1 MIVLSCNNIKK
12 SYLVENILEDIS
24 FSIRKGDKVGL
35 VGPNGSGKSTLMKIL
50 IGELSKDAGEI
61 YLPKDLKL
69 GYLEQNTHITS
80 EHTIFEEAQSMFTH
94 LFEMENKLRYLEQEI
109 SKVDDYSEEEHQK
122 LMDQYSS
129 LSETFANENGFGYK
143 SEINGVLKGL
153 GFMEA
158 EFSKPISLLSGGQKS
173 RVIMAKLLLQK
184 PDIMLLDEP
193 TNHLDLKAI
202 EWLERYV
209 KDYKGTVLIVS
220 HDRYFL
226 DSTVNRIFYLNGG
239 FLRDYD
245 GNYTTFTKK
254 YEKDVAIQSKRYE
267 AQQKEIK
274 KQEDMIRTFMDRRSK
289 RNIRQAKSRQLK
301 LEKMEKIDHP
311 TQQIQQAKITFEPA
325 IESGKDVLFSKSLSK
340 SFGDLNLFSDLNF
353 EIYRGDAI
361 GIIGPNG
368 VGKTTLFKMIM
379 GSETIDSGE
388 IWLGTNVEIGYYDQE
403 QTNLDV
409 NKTIID
415 EIWDEHP
422 EMDRYQ
428 IMSLMAQFLFYSD
441 DLEKKISTLSGGEKG
456 RLSLMKLMLS
466 NANLLILDEP
476 TNHLDIE
483 SKEALENALLNYAGT
498 ILTISHD
505 RYFLNKIAN
514 KIFDLQ
520 PDGLSEYLGNFN
532 YYLEKKAIMEKEL
545 EDEITISDTSTSEI
559 SSSKLSRQKEKEL
572 ERQIR
577 SLSRK
582 LEQTETEIAEC
593 EALIEDLNT
602 SLCSPDV
609 YSDHEKSL
617 KLNEDLE
624 LANQKLE
631 MLYSTWENIQEE
643 LLELQ

>member
-12 SYLVENILEDIS
+12 SYLAENTLEDIS

-35 VGPNGSGKSTLMKIL
+35 VGPNGSGKSTLMKI
-50 IGELSKDAGEI
+50 IMGELSKDGGEI

-80 EHTIFEEAQSMFTH
+80 DNTIFEEAQSMFTH
-94 LFEMENKLRYLEQEI
+94 LFDMENQLRYLEQEI
-109 SKVDDYSEEEHQK
+109 SKVDDYTDEEHQT
-122 LMDQYSS
+122 LMNQYSR

-153 GFMEA
+153 GFSED
-158 EFSKPISLLSGGQKS
+158 EFDKSISLLSGGQKS

-193 TNHLDLKAI
+193 TNHLDLQAI

-209 KDYKGTVLIVS
+209 KDYQGTVLIVS

-239 FLRDYD
+239 FIRDYD
-245 GNYTTFTKK
+245 GNYTTFTQKF
-254 YEKDVAIQSKRYE
+254 EKDVAIQSKRYE
-267 AQQKEIK
+267 AQQREIK

-289 RNIRQAKSRQLK
+289 RNIRQAKSRQAR
-301 LEKMEKIDHP
+301 LEKMEKIEHP
-311 TQQIQQAKITFEPA
+311 TNQTQQAKITFEPA

-379 GSETIDSGE
+379 GSESIDSGQ

-403 QTNLDV
+403 QTNLDT

-428 IMSLMAQFLFYSD
+428 IMSLMAKFLFYAD

-466 NANLLILDEP
+466 NANFLILDEP

-483 SKEALENALLNYAGT
+483 SKEALENALLNYSGT

-520 PDGLSEYLGNFN
+520 PGGLSEYLGNFD
-532 YYLEKKAIMEKEL
+532 YYIEKKAELEKEIDNETL
-545 EDEITISDTSTSEI
+545 ISKEAYDVSD
-559 SSSKLSRQKEKEL
+559 SKLSRQKEKEL
-572 ERQIR
+572 EREIR
-577 SLSRK
+577 RLTRD
-582 LEQTETEIAEC
+582 LEKIESEISDC
-593 EALIEDLNT
+593 EALIEDLNE
-602 SLCSPDV
+602 SLCSPEV
-609 YSDHEKSL
+609 FSDHEKSL
-617 KLNEDLE
+617 SLNEELE
-624 LANQKLE
+624 LATEKLD
-631 MLYSTWENIQEE
+631 MLYSSWEDIQEK